1 MLQFLIAILVLM
13 LGVDIIL
20 LSQMSVSQISDLEQ
34 LVVGTQFV
42 DPVYSQGW
50 PTYDAGDWTIKYP
63 SSLTPKRKNGN
74 LVAFEGFQDASTL
87 TIHTSNISDDPLGE
101 MILQRDPHR
110 VEVLGTIL
118 QLQKEALQG
127 FSNQN
132 LITARKVVIN
142 NSDAA
147 EFIEVDASNP
157 SDITFSAQTT
167 FVHADTIA
175 SLELFTS
182 HSPKPDAGTEQIYNA
197 MLKTFRVK

>member
-42 DPVYSQGW
+42 DPVNSQGW
-50 PTYDAGDWTIKYP
+50 PTYDAGNWAIKYP
-63 SSLTPKRKNGN
+63 SSLSPKRKNGN